1 LRFNSEAQLTNW
13 ALQAQ
18 HLWLFLDYDGTL
30 VDLCPTPDL
39 LEPNYRVID
48 LLERLAH
55 QSTMRLTIITGRKL
69 PAIKALL
76 PVSGIF
82 LAGTYGIELFTPSG
96 QSIQRV
102 DYTDIRPFL
111 ERIKP
116 HWEQIIAERKGFF
129 LEDKGW
135 TLAMHALNAD
145 SSEAEVV
152 FAKAR
157 QAINKKFLSDR
168 FHILDDDK
176 LLEIVPAQANKRE
189 TVFYLIQQYPLQGM
203 QLLYIGNDDKDEDAF
218 SAVHT
223 YAGVAIKVIQPSQ
236 SSHSTEAD
244 YIMESPQDVN
254 HWLKKLVP

>member
-30 VDLCPTPDL
+30 VDLSPTPDL

-48 LLERLAH
+48 LLKRLVH

-69 PAIKALL
+69 PAIKTLL
-76 PVSGIF
+76 PVPGIY
-82 LAGTYGIELFTPSG
+82 LAGTYGIELFTPGG

-102 DYTDIRPFL
+102 DYADIRPAL
-111 ERIKP
+111 EEIKP
-116 HWEQIIAERKGFF
+116 QWEQIIAGRKGFF

-135 TLAMHALNAD
+135 TLALHAFYAD
-145 SSEAEVV
+145 PSEAQVV
-152 FAKAR
+152 FATAR
-157 QAINKKFLSDR
+157 QAIDKKFPSDR
-168 FHILDDDK
+168 FHILDDDN

-189 TVFYLIQQYPLQGM
+189 TVFYLIQHYPLQGM
-203 QLLYIGNDDKDEDAF
+203 QLLYIGNDDKDEEAF

-223 YAGVAIKVIQPSQ
+223 YDGVAIKVIQPSQ
-236 SSHSTEAD
+236 SSPSTEAD
-244 YIMESPQDVN
+244 YIMESQQDVN
-254 HWLKKLVP
+254 HWLEKLVP

>member
-1 LRFNSEAQLTNW
+1 MRFNTEAQLTNW

-30 VDLCPTPDL
+30 VDPSPTPDL

-69 PAIKALL
+69 PAIKTLL
-76 PVSGIF
+76 PVPGIF

-116 HWEQIIAERKGFF
+116 QWEHIIAGRNGFF

-135 TLAMHALNAD
+135 TLALHALNVD

-152 FAKAR
+152 FATAR
-157 QAINKKFLSDR
+157 QAINMKFPSDR
-168 FHILDDDK
+168 FHILDDGK
-176 LLEIVPAQANKRE
+176 LLEIVPVQANKKE
-189 TVFYLIQQYPLQGM
+189 TVFYLIQRYPLQGM

-218 SAVHT
+218 SAIHT
-223 YAGVAIKVIQPSQ
+223 YDGVAIKVIQPSQ
-236 SSHSTEAD
+236 SSDSTEAD
-244 YIMESPQDVN
+244 YIMESPQAVN
-254 HWLKKLVP
+254 HWLEKLVP